1 MVPLVPRVLALGL
14 ASWAAGPA
22 EGLLVTNKG
31 KALWHLTYQA
41 ARGSGGFHRRGLA
54 SVGDV
59 FEKRKEFTQ
68 EDVEAFVELTGDAN
82 PIHTVAGRGG
92 NERAIVPGLLC
103 SSLFPSIIGTTFPGS
118 LYLGQ
123 TLRFRKKVYVGDAV
137 VARLVVS
144 RVQGRRTTF
153 ETTCVKEE
161 SGELAVDLYTNTKN
175 MLTISR
181 SQLGLRGSP
190 STQRTHT
197 FSSQRRSRM
206 WRRRSCQ
213 ERSLASGGS
222 WSIQSVRQPWRR
234 KLPS

>member
-1 MVPLVPRVLALGL
+1 MVPLVPRMLALGL

-68 EDVEAFVELTGDAN
+68 EDVEAFVGLTGDAN

-92 NERAIVPGLLC
+92 NERPIVPGLLC
-103 SSLFPSIIGTTFPGS
+103 SSLFPSIIGTTFPGKQPSADRAHCPPPGRERPVSDPLRSCLHLAPGS

-161 SGELAVDLYTNTKN
+161 SGEVAVEGEAGAL
-175 MLTISR
+175 
-181 SQLGLRGSP
+181 
-190 STQRTHT
+190 
-197 FSSQRRSRM
+197 
-206 WRRRSCQ
+206 
-213 ERSLASGGS
+213 
-222 WSIQSVRQPWRR
+222 VRQP
-234 KLPS
+234 